1 VLRCRNAGALL
12 SNIIVFGLGWALF
25 GSGQRTLKTARDEWK
40 FTASIYHKGLPVNS
54 GRLFAGIILRKILDC
69 TGGDIYGKRGARPYN
84 GGLGAEPPAG
94 SRGIPWSGGFAP
106 PPEADSILAFER

>member
-69 TGGDIYGKRGARPYN
+69 TQVETFMASAERDPITGVWGQSPQRGP
-84 GGLGAEPPAG
+84 GASPGQGALPP
-94 SRGIPWSGGFAP
+94 
-106 PPEADSILAFER
+106 LKLTAF